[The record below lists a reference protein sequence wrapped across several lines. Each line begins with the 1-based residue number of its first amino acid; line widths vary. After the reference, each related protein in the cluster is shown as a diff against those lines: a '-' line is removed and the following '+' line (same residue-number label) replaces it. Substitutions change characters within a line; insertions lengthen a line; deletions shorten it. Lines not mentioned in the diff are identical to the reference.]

1 MEILNENNN
10 ENEKKDLEAVELHQ
24 LSMLENTNKSDI
36 YDKWSTN
43 YDEYVKECQY
53 NGPRELVQ
61 RLKVL
66 LAFNGVKKESNK
78 IKVLDFGCG
87 TGLVGEEIKKSN
99 LILILHGIDI
109 SNKML
114 EKAKEKKRYH
124 QLFLKNLYEETLEE
138 RYDFIVSCGVFL
150 EGHCKFDMIERLYQH
165 LDSCGILLITVRDSY
180 AESDRENFEKYVLYN
195 I

>member
-10 ENEKKDLEAVELHQ
+10 ENKDLEAVELHQ
-24 LSMLENTNKSDI
+24 LSMLDNTNKSDI

-138 RYDFIVSCGVFL
+138 RYDFIVSCVFFL
-150 EGHCKFDMIERLYQH
+150 EGNCKFDMIERLYQY
-165 LDSCGILLITVRDSY
+165 LDSCKILLITVRDSY
-180 AESDRENFEKYVLYN
+180 AEIDGENFEKYVLCQYN
-195 I
+195 

>member
-10 ENEKKDLEAVELHQ
+10 ENKDLEAVELHQ
-24 LSMLENTNKSDI
+24 LSMLDNTNKSDI

-138 RYDFIVSCGVFL
+138 RYDFIVSCVF
-150 EGHCKFDMIERLYQH
+150 F
-165 LDSCGILLITVRDSY
+165 
-180 AESDRENFEKYVLYN
+180 
-195 I
+195 